1 MTNLAEDVSN
11 VDKPLSRKDY
21 QTDLEVRWCPGCG
34 DYAILAQ
41 FQKLLASIGARKEE
55 HVVVSGIGCSSRF
68 PYYVDTYGL
77 HGIHG
82 RAPAVATGLKAVNP
96 DLTVW
101 VVTGDGDG
109 LSIGGN
115 HLLHALRRNVD
126 IKILFFNN
134 EVYGLTKGQH
144 SPTSPVGQRSR
155 SNPHGN
161 TDRPLNP
168 AGVALAAG
176 ATMVARAV
184 DTDAAHLQEVLKA
197 AAGHRGAAFVEIL
210 QNCPIFNEEPFGAMK
225 HKEKRLYLRHG
236 EPMVVGEEIL
246 AFDNA
251 SLSLAL
257 SPAADGGAFVHD
269 STSKAIARML
279 ADIEDPALPTPL
291 GVLYSEDRPVHHAL
305 MQEQVQSR
313 KPGDLGRIQERLA
326 SGPTWRVPQKDS

>member
-1 MTNLAEDVSN
+1 MTNLATTISTMA
-11 VDKPLSRKDY
+11 KPLSKKDY

-41 FQKLLASIGARKEE
+41 FQKLLAAIGARKAE
-55 HVVVSGIGCSSRF
+55 HVIVSGIGCSSRF

-155 SNPHGN
+155 SNPDGN
-161 TDRPLNP
+161 IDRPVNP
-168 AGVALAAG
+168 AAFALTAG
-176 ATMVARAV
+176 ATLVARAV
-184 DTDAAHLQEVLKA
+184 DTDSTHLQQVLA
-197 AAGHRGAAFVEIL
+197 AAAPHRGAAFIEIL
-210 QNCPIFNEEPFGAMK
+210 QNCPIFNEEPFEAMK
-225 HKEKRLYLRHG
+225 DAENRLYLEHG
-236 EPMVVGEEIL
+236 EPMQWGEQAVV
-246 AFDNA
+246 FDPA
-251 SLSLAL
+251 TLSLKL
-257 SPAADGGAFVHD
+257 TPADKDKAFVHD
-269 STSKAIARML
+269 SGNKTLARLL
-279 ADIEDPALPTPL
+279 ADFEAPALPTPL
-291 GVLYSEDRPVHHAL
+291 GVLYAEARRVHHEL
-305 MQEQVQSR
+305 MQEQVQTHR
-313 KPGDLGRIQERLA
+313 GDGLARLQDRLSKGSA
-326 SGPTWRVPQKDS
+326 WRVP

>member
-1 MTNLAEDVSN
+1 MTNLAEDIHTVG
-11 VDKPLSRKDY
+11 KPLSRKDY

-41 FQKLLASIGARKEE
+41 FQKLLAAIGARKEE
-55 HVVVSGIGCSSRF
+55 HVIVSGIGCSSRF

-155 SNPHGN
+155 SNPDGN
-161 TDRPLNP
+161 TDRPVNP
-168 AGVALAAG
+168 LGFALASG
-176 ATMVARAV
+176 ATLVARAV
-184 DTDAAHLQEVLKA
+184 DTDAAHLQEVLRA
-197 AAGHRGAAFVEIL
+197 AAAHKGSAFVEIL
-210 QNCPIFNEEPFGAMK
+210 QNCPIFNELPFEAMK
-225 HKEKRLYLRHG
+225 GADKRLYLRHG
-236 EPMVVGEEIL
+236 EAMSFE
-246 AFDNA
+246 DR
-251 SLSLAL
+251 AL
-257 SPAADGGAFVHD
+257 RLNPAALCLELAPTGPDEAAVHD
-269 STSKAIARML
+269 TGSKPLARL
-279 ADIEDPALPTPL
+279 LTDIEDPSLPTPL
-291 GVLYSEDRPVHHAL
+291 GVIYREKRSVHHEVLRAQGQGCDGDGL
-305 MQEQVQSR
+305 SRLQARLSSGSTWQVR
-313 KPGDLGRIQERLA
+313 
-326 SGPTWRVPQKDS
+326 